1 MKTELL
7 RADHITKSYN
17 RIRVLNHT
25 SFHIFTGEILAIIG
39 ENGAGKSTLVKILIG
54 ETSADSGRI
63 YYKGQ
68 LLTAV
73 NSAKLASMGIGV
85 VHQKPLLVPFLSI
98 MENIYVIRRTGQGEI
113 FIDRRKYIRQTR
125 ELLKNFQLD
134 FSPLTK
140 VSRLS
145 FAQQRMIEILKAIS
159 IHPQLLILDE
169 PAHPFSEQDFQLF
182 QNILLKLKQMGTS
195 VLLITHNIDEV
206 MALADRVVVLRDGST
221 VFNKKAGQFLKSTL
235 LQVLLAGPPSSTY
248 TAPLRCED
256 QEVLRVEHLAAGK
269 VLKDITFSLKKGEIL
284 GITGLSGSGKSTL
297 LYALFGLERVK
308 HGEIF
313 IHDKKCSI
321 SSPRDA
327 IRQGLGLIVENRF
340 ENGLIMHMTTAFNL
354 MLCSLNRISRCGFVL
369 PHLESYLVKYLT
381 EKLGISPPSPY
392 LTVDHLSGGNQ
403 QKVLL
408 AKSLAAK
415 PSILLMDQPTS
426 AIDMTSKKELYLTL
440 SQIAQEGTSI
450 LLVSNE
456 LHEVCGIC
464 NRVLVINNGCI
475 DEKLSRQPH

>member
-98 MENIYVIRRTGQGEI
+98 MENIYVIRRTGPGEI

-221 VFNKKAGQFLKSTL
+221 VFNKKSRTVSEKYPA
-235 LQVLLAGPPSSTY
+235 
-248 TAPLRCED
+248 
-256 QEVLRVEHLAAGK
+256 
-269 VLKDITFSLKKGEIL
+269 
-284 GITGLSGSGKSTL
+284 SGASG
-297 LYALFGLERVK
+297 G
-308 HGEIF
+308 
-313 IHDKKCSI
+313 
-321 SSPRDA
+321 SP
-327 IRQGLGLIVENRF
+327 F
-340 ENGLIMHMTTAFNL
+340 
-354 MLCSLNRISRCGFVL
+354 
-369 PHLESYLVKYLT
+369 KYLYRPL
-381 EKLGISPPSPY
+381 K
-392 LTVDHLSGGNQ
+392 
-403 QKVLL
+403 
-408 AKSLAAK
+408 
-415 PSILLMDQPTS
+415 M
-426 AIDMTSKKELYLTL
+426 
-440 SQIAQEGTSI
+440 
-450 LLVSNE
+450 
-456 LHEVCGIC
+456 
-464 NRVLVINNGCI
+464 
-475 DEKLSRQPH
+475 